1 MGIINKLISGG
12 KKLSHLVDVAKKT
25 LGGGPSP
32 PKMIW
37 DALKLIPDLER
48 FVGQTKK
55 LVEQLGDKMIKSIT
69 SCRVPLSGALN
80 GLLNTVRFDNKD
92 VDKFFHLFLRIGL
105 DNGSHVIYE
114 KNERPM
120 MSMAGANR
128 PDEETRN
135 ISVSPGL
142 TLGQMIENGIKRV
155 GANSYFV
162 YDPFHHN
169 CQHFQIANLSGS
181 PQIHMTAEDRKWIDQ
196 DVREI
201 AQTVPSW
208 AKSSSAQVIQLFAKL
223 SGRLV

>member
-1 MGIINKLISGG
+1 MGIFDKIKKGAKVVG
-12 KKLSHLVDVAKKT
+12 KAVTFGQKA

-37 DALKLIPDLER
+37 NALKMIPDLER

-80 GLLNTVRFDNKD
+80 GMLNTVRFDNKD
-92 VDKFFHLFLRIGL
+92 VDKFFHLFMRIGL

-120 MSMAGANR
+120 MSMGSGPRN
-128 PDEETRN
+128 DEETRN

-181 PQIHMTAEDRKWIDQ
+181 SQIHMTAEDHKWIDQ